1 MRINCP
7 YCRERDASEFSY
19 LGDASLLDRPDP
31 NANDAAERFHEYVYL
46 RDNPAGLHREL
57 WYHGSGCRSWL
68 AVTRNTR
75 THAIERAELVRP
87 PRASSAT
94 GEGR

>member
-7 YCRERDASEFSY
+7 YCRERDLSEFSY
-19 LGDASLLDRPDP
+19 LGDASLLHRPDP
-31 NANDAAERFHEYVYL
+31 NAADAAERFHEYVYL
-46 RDNPAGLHREL
+46 RDNPAGSHREL

-75 THAIERAELVRP
+75 THAIERVEQIRP
-87 PRASSAT
+87 SPALSAT
-94 GEGR
+94 GAGR